1 MKNSVYEVIFNA
13 DEETDIRT
21 IRMGLSTMLVTIF
34 PRYALNKY
42 IKQSQ
47 SEIPG
52 LYILYNEVSTGEQS
66 VYIGEA
72 ENIGTR
78 LKQHENAMAKDFWTH
93 TIVFQETSN
102 RLNKAHYKNLE
113 YRVYRL
119 AKESQRAYIVN
130 KVSPTQSVVSIGD
143 QCIIEEYLKMIRS
156 TLIVFNYKFLE
167 PRIIGAFE
175 EDLDVYYLYY
185 HGANAKLR
193 VKSQSEMI
201 LLAGSTCTYKPLK
214 ELPDTFTPM
223 IKKRDE
229 AIKKGEITMIEDTNL
244 IRLNKDIIFD
254 SENEACAFVTLRD
267 DIDGFEVWKNIN
279 GYGIYSNKK

>member
-1 MKNSVYEVIFNA
+1 MKNSVFEVIFNA
-13 DEETDIRT
+13 DEQTDIRT

-34 PRYALNKY
+34 PRYALKKY

-52 LYILYNEVSTGEQS
+52 LYILFNEVSNGDQS

-72 ENIGTR
+72 ENIGNR

-102 RLNKAHYKNLE
+102 KLNKAHYKNLE

-119 AKESQRAYIVN
+119 AKESERAYVVN
-130 KVSPTQSVVSIGD
+130 KVSPTQSSLSLGD
-143 QCIIEEYLKMIRS
+143 QCLIDEYLRIIRN
-156 TLIVFNYKFLE
+156 TLVVFNYKFLE
-167 PRIIGAFE
+167 PKIIGAFE
-175 EDLDVYYLYY
+175 EDLDVYYIYY
-185 HGANAKLR
+185 HGATAKLR

-201 LLAGSTCTYKPLK
+201 LLAGSTCTYKPLD
-214 ELPDTFTPM
+214 ELPKTFAPM
-223 IKKRDE
+223 IKQRDE
-229 AIKKGEITMIEDTNL
+229 AIKKGEITMIEDTDL
-244 IRLNKDIIFD
+244 IRINKDIVFD

-267 DIDGFEVWKNIN
+267 DIDGCEAWKYIN